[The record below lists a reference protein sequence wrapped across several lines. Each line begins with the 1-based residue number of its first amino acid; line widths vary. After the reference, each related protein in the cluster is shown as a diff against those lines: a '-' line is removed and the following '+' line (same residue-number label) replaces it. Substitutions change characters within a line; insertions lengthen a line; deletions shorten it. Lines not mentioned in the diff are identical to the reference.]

1 MLPLSPIEAIVFFFA
16 TLLAVRLLATRLPA
30 TVATYAVGGVMLAF
44 FYGGPRLYGRDWY
57 WIGYGLGVCIG
68 GFGWM
73 AHTRMTETE
82 KKNYRSQE
90 IQISLLVIMLLLIAF
105 VVLIAIG
112 R

>member
-1 MLPLSPIEAIVFFFA
+1 MLPLSPIDGIVFFFA
-16 TLLAVRLLATRLPA
+16 TLFAVRLLATRLPPA
-30 TVATYAVGGVMLAF
+30 VATYAVGGLMLAL

-57 WIGYGLGVCIG
+57 WLGFALGACTG
-68 GFGWM
+68 SFWWM
-73 AHTRMTETE
+73 AYTRMTETE

-90 IQISLLVIMLLLIAF
+90 TQISLLITMLLLIAF